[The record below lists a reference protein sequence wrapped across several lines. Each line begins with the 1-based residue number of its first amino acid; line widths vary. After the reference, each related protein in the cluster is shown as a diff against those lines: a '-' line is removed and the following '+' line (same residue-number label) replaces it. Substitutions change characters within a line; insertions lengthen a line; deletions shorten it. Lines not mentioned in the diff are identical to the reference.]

1 MSSKGWANGGVE
13 EFQPLQK
20 GRDFRLPMVDISFF
34 PKCTLAPVSKPVST
48 RG

>member
-20 GRDFRLPMVDISFF
+20 GRDFRLPMVVLSPI
-34 PKCTLAPVSKPVST
+34 PK
-48 RG
+48 R